1 MRYLLV
7 NFARRIANGAAVYV
21 YTTAKSY
28 SASVEA
34 NGQTTQFN
42 VSYWDGKPKDAKKDG
57 KDGKGSITMWLSDP
71 FTLEPLTKEQAFAFK
86 EVYGKQCVLAV
97 DADDNFNL
105 MSLADFNLLSRE
117 DRNFV
122 VPSVFASSPAE

>member
-7 NFARRIANGAAVYV
+7 NFTKKIANDAIVYI

-28 SASVEA
+28 SCDVET
-34 NGQTTQFN
+34 NGQTAQFS
-42 VSYWDGKPKDAKKDG
+42 VTFWDGKPKDAKRDG
-57 KDGKGSITMWLSDP
+57 KDAKDSITMWLSDK

>member
-42 VSYWDGKPKDAKKDG
+42 VSYWDGKPKDAKNIEG
-57 KDGKGSITMWLSDP
+57 TGSVTMWLSDKL
-71 FTLEPLTKEQAFAFK
+71 TREPLTKEQAFAFK